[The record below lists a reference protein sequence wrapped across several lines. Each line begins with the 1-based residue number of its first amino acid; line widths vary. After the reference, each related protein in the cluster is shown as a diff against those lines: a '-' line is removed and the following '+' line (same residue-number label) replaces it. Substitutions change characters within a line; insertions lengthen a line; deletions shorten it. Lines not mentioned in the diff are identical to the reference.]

1 MNDLLSLSINLIDD
15 LNKENSYDFVV
26 KENKQLKE
34 YIININKGLNNINN
48 RNNNKNLYRKK
59 NIFSRDSKKY
69 KRVVYEE
76 ETDSEPEAEEI
87 QYTP

>member
-1 MNDLLSLSINLIDD
+1 MLSLSINLIDD

-69 KRVVYEE
+69 KRVVNEE